1 LPAKEQPVSDEG
13 REAPILES
21 KLYPAT
27 GTRGPL
33 PRPRLELL
41 SDVLDGTYPVV
52 LVIAPAGYGKS
63 TLMARWYAHLVER
76 GVPCGW
82 LSLDEGDND
91 KVRFMRHLLA
101 ALQKADSHLGRA
113 LSGSLATDLPSGAK
127 PLLQT
132 LADDLARLQHRIVLF
147 LDDLHFVQEPEV
159 LEIVDWLVNYAPRTV
174 QQLIGSRETRH
185 LRLGGLRV
193 RRQLFELESRKL
205 QFNLEEASKFY
216 CSRLG
221 RELPTADLQ
230 RLVDRTEG
238 WPAALELAGLALA
251 GLPEQAAFIED
262 FAGTDAGVV
271 DYLGE
276 AVLSRMDERTRTFVY
291 RISMFDRISA
301 PLARAVTQADDS
313 EELLQ
318 ALRLRNLFLI
328 PLDRAAT
335 WVRFHHLVGE
345 FFRDHYR
352 RTAPAQARECL
363 LRGAHWMHANGYVE
377 EAVNALIRAQDW
389 EQATRWVADS
399 VEDLV
404 FRRGYHQTILRWMN
418 ALPEVWVDR
427 HPVIRIQYAFALSFY
442 LRDRE
447 YEAQIYRLQHLL
459 KSLEEQPQRDQR
471 MIDELRCAVE
481 LQTALSTGLRDDGKR
496 GGELAGEWLAKWPD
510 ASLLRRGVMGNVLA
524 FGLKST
530 GEIGRGLEVL
540 TETRRWLSQGEGY
553 YALAWTN
560 YLEALLHMKRGG
572 YLEARL
578 ACSRGLGLVERELH
592 HYPAH
597 ASGLLHAVFAAVAY
611 ELDDI
616 DQAAEHV
623 EQAMSGVNECGH
635 ADAMILTYLTQARL
649 QRLHHDEGGALAIL
663 RDGQELGERRALQ
676 RVTLTLAAEECS
688 SLARSGRYEEA
699 RLVATRFGFDK
710 LPVPAGM
717 PELLTDKALRAASRY
732 WLERA
737 PRLVVEAL
745 GGAIEHCRQRDLAH
759 RLVELLLLRALAHQ
773 RDGEVTSALADL
785 QGALTIG
792 APRQYLRVFLDEGRE
807 LSPLLDR
814 LDPQRLRGSE
824 AAPLALR
831 LQQVMRKPDG
841 QSDLRASAAL
851 GEPLTRREISI
862 LRRLESDLSNKE
874 IAEAI
879 FISEGTLKWHLHNI
893 YSKLDVKNRSGALT
907 RGRALSLL

>member
-1 LPAKEQPVSDEG
+1 MSDEG

-27 GTRGPL
+27 GTRAPL
-33 PRPRLELL
+33 PRPRLESL
-41 SDVLDGTYPVV
+41 SEVLDGTYPVV

-63 TLMARWYAHLVER
+63 TLMARWHAHLVER
-76 GVPCGW
+76 GVPCAW

-101 ALQKADSHLGRA
+101 ALQKADAHLGRA
-113 LSGSLATDLPSGAK
+113 LSGNLSTDLPSGAK
-127 PLLQT
+127 PSLQT

-159 LEIVDWLVNYAPRTV
+159 LEIVDWLVSYAPRTV
-174 QQLIGSRETRH
+174 QQFIGSRETRH

-205 QFNLEEASKFY
+205 QFNLEEAAKFY

-221 RELPTADLQ
+221 RQLPVTDLQ

-238 WPAALELAGLALA
+238 WPAAMELAGLALA
-251 GLPEQAAFIED
+251 GLSEQAAFIED

-271 DYLGE
+271 EYLGE

-291 RISMFDRISA
+291 RIAMFDRISA
-301 PLARAVTQADDS
+301 PLARAVAQVDDA

-377 EAVNALIRAQDW
+377 EGVNALIRAQDW
-389 EQATRWVADS
+389 EQATRWVAES

-418 ALPEVWVDR
+418 ALPEAWVDR

-442 LRDRE
+442 QRDRE
-447 YEAQIYRLQHLL
+447 YEAQIYRLQQLL
-459 KSLEEQPQRDQR
+459 KSLEEQPRREDR
-471 MIDELRCAVE
+471 VIDELRCAVE

-496 GGELAGEWLAKWPD
+496 GGELAAEWLAKWPE
-510 ASLLRRGVMGNVLA
+510 ASLRRKGVMGNVLA

-530 GEIGRGLEVL
+530 GEIARGLEVL
-540 TETRRWLSQGEGY
+540 AETRRWLSQGEGY

-560 YLEALLHMKRGG
+560 YLEALLHMKRGN
-572 YLEARL
+572 YLEAKL
-578 ACSRGLGLVERELH
+578 ACAKGLGLVERELH
-592 HYPAH
+592 DYPAH

-623 EQAMSGVNECGH
+623 EQAMNGVNECGH
-635 ADAMILTYLTQARL
+635 ADAMILTYSTQARL
-649 QRLHHDEGGALAIL
+649 QRLHLDEDGALAIL
-663 RDGQELGERRALQ
+663 RDGQALGERRGQ
-676 RVTLTLAAEECS
+676 RRVTLTLAAEECR
-688 SLARSGRYEEA
+688 SLARSGRYDEA

-710 LPVPAGM
+710 LPAPSGTPA
-717 PELLTDKALRAASRY
+717 LVTDKALRAASRY
-732 WLERA
+732 LLERT
-737 PRLVVEAL
+737 PKLVVQTL
-745 GGAIEHCRQRDLAH
+745 GNAIEYCQQRDFAH
-759 RLVELLLLRALAHQ
+759 RLVELLLLRTLAYK
-773 RDGEVTSALADL
+773 RDGEETSALADL
-785 QGALTIG
+785 HRALTIA
-792 APRQYLRVFLDEGRE
+792 APRQYLRVFLDEARE
-807 LSPLLDR
+807 LGTLIDR
-814 LDPQRLRGSE
+814 LDPQRLRGSA
-824 AAPLALR
+824 AAPQAER
-831 LQQVMRKPDG
+831 LQQLMRKPDG
-841 QSDLRASAAL
+841 QNDHGQASVAL
-851 GEPLTRREISI
+851 DEPLTRREVSI
-862 LRRLESDLSNKE
+862 LKRLESDLSNRE

-893 YSKLDVKNRSGALT
+893 YSKLGVKNRSGALT
-907 RGRALSLL
+907 RARALGLL

>member
-1 LPAKEQPVSDEG
+1 MSDEG

-27 GTRGPL
+27 GTRRPL
-33 PRPRLELL
+33 PRPRLEMLG
-41 SDVLDGTYPVV
+41 DVLDGTYPVV

-63 TLMARWYAHLVER
+63 TLMAQWHTLLIER
-76 GVPCGW
+76 SIPCAW

-101 ALQKADSHLGRA
+101 ALQRADVRLGPA
-113 LSGSLATDLPSGAK
+113 LSDDLAAGFSSGAK
-127 PLLQT
+127 PLLQM
-132 LADDLARLQHRIVLF
+132 LADDLARAGHRIVLF

-159 LEIVDWLVNYAPRTV
+159 LEIVDWLVNYGPRTL
-174 QQLIGSRETRH
+174 QQLIGSRDTRH

-193 RRQLFELESRKL
+193 RQQLFELESRRL

-221 RELPTADLQ
+221 RELPVVDLQ
-230 RLVDRTEG
+230 RLLDRTEG

-251 GLPEQAAFIED
+251 GIPEQAAFIED

-276 AVLSRMDERTRTFVY
+276 AVLARMDERTRTFVC
-291 RISMFDRISA
+291 RISMFDRICA
-301 PLARAVTQADDS
+301 PLARAVAQSDDA

-318 ALRLRNLFLI
+318 ALRLRNVFLI
-328 PLDRAAT
+328 PLDRTAT

-352 RTAPAQARECL
+352 RTAATQARECL
-363 LRGAHWMHANGYVE
+363 LRGADWMHANGYME
-377 EAVNALIRAQDW
+377 EAVNSLIRAQDW
-389 EQATRWVADS
+389 DQATRWVAEG
-399 VEDLV
+399 VEELV
-404 FRRGYHQTILRWMN
+404 FRRGYHQTILRWMK
-418 ALPEVWVDR
+418 ALPETWVDR

-447 YEAQIYRLQHLL
+447 YEAQIYRLQQLL
-459 KSLEEQPQRDQR
+459 RNLEEQPQRDDR
-471 MIDELRCAVE
+471 VIDELRCAVE

-496 GGELAGEWLAKWPD
+496 GGKLAAAWLAKWPG
-510 ASLLRRGVMGNVLA
+510 ASLQRKGVMGNVLA

-530 GEIGRGLEVL
+530 AEIARGLEVL
-540 TETRRWLSQGEGY
+540 AETRRWLSQGEGY

-592 HYPAH
+592 QYPAH
-597 ASGLLHAVFAAVAY
+597 ASSLLHAVTAAVAY
-611 ELDDI
+611 EFNEI

-623 EQAMSGVNECGH
+623 EQAMTGMNECGH

-663 RDGQELGERRALQ
+663 KDGQELGEQRALR
-676 RVTLTLAAEECS
+676 RVTLTLAAEECRS
-688 SLARSGRYEEA
+688 FARAGRYEEA

-710 LPVPAGM
+710 LPVQGGSPDLVA
-717 PELLTDKALRAASRY
+717 DKTLRAASRY
-732 WLERA
+732 WLERS
-737 PRLVVEAL
+737 PRLVVQAL
-745 GGAIEHCRQRDLAH
+745 GGAIERCEQRHLAH
-759 RLVELLLLRALAHQ
+759 RLVELLLLRALAHK
-773 RDGEVTSALADL
+773 RDGEETRALADL
-785 QGALTIG
+785 HRALSIA
-792 APRQYLRVFLDEGRE
+792 APRQYLRVFLDEARE
-807 LSPLLDR
+807 LSTLINR

-824 AAPLALR
+824 AAPLVDR
-831 LQQVMRKPDG
+831 LQQAMRKRDG
-841 QSDLRASAAL
+841 QSDRQGSVVLD
-851 GEPLTRREISI
+851 EPLTKREVAII
-862 LRRLESDLSNKE
+862 KRLESDLSNKE

-893 YSKLDVKNRSGALT
+893 YSKLGVKNRSGALT
-907 RGRALSLL
+907 RARALSLL